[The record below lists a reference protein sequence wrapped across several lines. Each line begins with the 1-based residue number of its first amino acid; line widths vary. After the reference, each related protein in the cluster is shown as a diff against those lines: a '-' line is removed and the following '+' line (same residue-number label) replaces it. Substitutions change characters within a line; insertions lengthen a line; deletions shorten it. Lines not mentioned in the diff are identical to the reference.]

1 MILALNLFHLKVF
14 PSVILIATPPYR
26 DLYTHSENKLVRGW
40 RGAPII
46 HHRWDN
52 FKIINIFTAH
62 CKKKSVWQIA
72 DDRAQATVLIAQSL
86 VWLLVMRVECKV
98 PCIRGSLTSFHS
110 LDREGCL
117 TIKSSGMW
125 WCRMWIDCPVR
136 NLCVILSSWKYFKD
150 DEGKDVS
157 VNAMKACG
165 GVELQLRSFL
175 TPTQCN
181 IEMKFQI
188 CYPAALHVGK
198 ETPVPI
204 KKEAEVQG
212 GVLGWGRMVRP
223 PWAVESI
230 WRQIWRRNEYFKREH
245 WFLTLHIS

>member
-1 MILALNLFHLKVF
+1 VILALNLFHLKVF

-26 DLYTHSENKLVRGW
+26 DLYTHSENRLVRGW

-86 VWLLVMRVECKV
+86 VWLLVMRVECEV
-98 PCIRGSLTSFHS
+98 PCILGSLTSFHS
-110 LDREGCL
+110 LDCEECL
-117 TIKSSGMW
+117 RIKSSGMW
-125 WCRMWIDCPVR
+125 WCRMWIDYSVR

-150 DEGKDVS
+150 GEGKDVS
-157 VNAMKACG
+157 VCTVKACG
-165 GVELQLRSFL
+165 GVELQLCSFL

-181 IEMKFQI
+181 IEMKLRFVTQPL
-188 CYPAALHVGK
+188 Y
-198 ETPVPI
+198 
-204 KKEAEVQG
+204 
-212 GVLGWGRMVRP
+212 M
-223 PWAVESI
+223 
-230 WRQIWRRNEYFKREH
+230 
-245 WFLTLHIS
+245 